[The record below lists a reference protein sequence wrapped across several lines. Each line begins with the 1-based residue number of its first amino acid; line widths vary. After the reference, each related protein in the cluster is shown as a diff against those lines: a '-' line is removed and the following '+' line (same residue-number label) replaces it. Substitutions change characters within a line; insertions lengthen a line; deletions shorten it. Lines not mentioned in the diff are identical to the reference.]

1 MKQIPNAALKDV
13 SNSVCKIKIGINN
26 VLHLT
31 SHKLT
36 FYITMKQKFRHIK
49 VFYVT
54 YPIFC
59 IIPVRAYSFQYCFSI
74 LIHAFLLVNYEDNVP
89 DILEIVMIQAQY

>member
-1 MKQIPNAALKDV
+1 
-13 SNSVCKIKIGINN
+13 
-26 VLHLT
+26 
-31 SHKLT
+31 
-36 FYITMKQKFRHIK
+36 MKQKFRHIK

-74 LIHAFLLVNYEDNVP
+74 LIHAFSVVTALNF
-89 DILEIVMIQAQY
+89 ILSCI

>member
-13 SNSVCKIKIGINN
+13 SNSVCKIRIGINN

-31 SHKLT
+31 FHKLT

-59 IIPVRAYSFQYCFSI
+59 IMPVRAYSFQYCFSI
-74 LIHAFLLVNYEDNVP
+74 LIHAFSVVTALNF
-89 DILEIVMIQAQY
+89 ILSCI

>member
-1 MKQIPNAALKDV
+1 MFNTKRSYLLIKQIPNAALKDV
-13 SNSVCKIKIGINN
+13 SNRVCKIRIGLNN

-31 SHKLT
+31 FHKLT

-59 IIPVRAYSFQYCFSI
+59 IIPVRAYSFQYPS
-74 LIHAFLLVNYEDNVP
+74 LYMLFLL
-89 DILEIVMIQAQY
+89 LQH